1 MIPSPV
7 KATLQ
12 WKPTPPEQQFFVQI
26 FQSLSGG
33 NYQNSVVHGRN
44 AVPFLLKSGVSREIL
59 RVVWSASAGH
69 QPTITYEQFCVALR
83 FVALCQYNG
92 MTQPTISELNQTANL
107 VLPPPLFLGVNST
120 NIADDLQKAKAT
132 RQTSLTPP
140 IFPQSPLN
148 DSSSQPTPTTKINTL
163 NQNVLTNAATT
174 NVATTTS
181 TTNNNNSTSND
192 KTTSQET
199 TETTNTLELSQ
210 LRQFYKHWA
219 LKESYIKAV
228 GIGLGFELSRAEFRF
243 LNEDRDAMLAVMY
256 IDGILQ
262 KEWTFTLYEPDVEHC
277 VVVALGPLKE
287 ATPHFLDV
295 LTPLPEQDGEIE
307 AIATT
312 LSLTFDIKCV
322 NELVDRDGK

>member
-1 MIPSPV
+1 MQIASSSFHSIINITCINVDAYLQIASSSNFQHLLSLLQPEEQVRV
-7 KATLQ
+7 K
-12 WKPTPPEQQFFVQI
+12 KFRHKI
-26 FQSLSGG
+26 DKYRSLT
-33 NYQNSVVHGRN
+33 GRILLRSMAN
-44 AVPFLLKSGVSREIL
+44 CALNVP
-59 RVVWSASAGH
+59 W
-69 QPTITYEQFCVALR
+69 
-83 FVALCQYNG
+83 N
-92 MTQPTISELNQTANL
+92 
-107 VLPPPLFLGVNST
+107 
-120 NIADDLQKAKAT
+120 DLQFKRTEENKPYLFYPKRNGFNLNVSHHGKWVAGACDDRVLVGIDVMRYERPRGCKSIPDFFNTMRQYFTLYEWNDIEHTTAT
-132 RQTSLTPP
+132 
-140 IFPQSPLN
+140 
-148 DSSSQPTPTTKINTL
+148 TT
-163 NQNVLTNAATT
+163 AATT

-322 NELVDRDGK
+322 DELVDRDGK